1 MKKLVQLK
9 KMKRKL
15 FFCSLL
21 LALLP
26 AQSFVDQA
34 MIKDLL
40 MQHGKHTYA
49 ALIVVNNNRT
59 QRFEVR
65 SGINNDKK
73 SNHNEPI
80 VSNKPDES
88 NEQAQQINTKTTIPK
103 KPISIGKDDLLNPQQ
118 LQQKINSADKEQKQK
133 ILRDMIKE
141 IAKYTNSWFG
151 KQGIKSAIKKHP
163 QTARIITELAKEHI
177 IQLAQ
182 TSQQAPLVLKELLKH
197 KTIAQPIKQCVVAHA
212 QQLQNTTY
220 GPAIVN
226 ICAQA

>member
-1 MKKLVQLK
+1 MKKLIQLK

-49 ALIVVNNNRT
+49 ALIVVDNNRT
-59 QRFEVR
+59 QRFELR
-65 SGINNDKK
+65 SGIKQNKNTAYRKAIVND
-73 SNHNEPI
+73 EP
-80 VSNKPDES
+80 KT
-88 NEQAQQINTKTTIPK
+88 QQTKKTTIPK
-103 KPISIGKDDLLNPQQ
+103 KLISIGKDDLLNPQQ

-197 KTIAQPIKQCVVAHA
+197 KTIAQPIKQCIVAHA

-220 GPAIVN
+220 GPAIVT